1 MWPDLGQSGTMT
13 EFSMKPL
20 FQDPF
25 SQKEE
30 KIEMMVIWGL
40 TMVNIWIIC
49 MDMYGSY
56 ERIVFIMG
64 YIDKINFGG
73 SPSSKNNPLPTG
85 ASNLSQL
92 QLVTTDAADGRPR
105 RLALELPRGRGLA
118 VAGLVVQKLGE
129 VDRHKWGLLGLLQQ
143 KLGV

>member
-1 MWPDLGQSGTMT
+1 
-13 EFSMKPL
+13 MKPL

-92 QLVTTDAADGRPR
+92 QLVTRRCRRPSAATGARTSSR
-105 RLALELPRGRGLA
+105 QRFGRGRFG
-118 VAGLVVQKLGE
+118 GPEIG
-129 VDRHKWGLLGLLQQ
+129 GG
-143 KLGV
+143 